1 PEGTFWG
8 EGNLCLTEFPP
19 RSNRRISMLDRCK
32 DLSAPTALSRDEEEY
47 LRKLEESL
55 WLPEIRFSQE
65 KMEEILADDFFEF
78 GSSGRIYD
86 KHVTIQTLPREIGA
100 KFPLPDF
107 SARLL
112 SSSVAL
118 LTYQSILSGPD
129 GNFRHAPRSSVWI
142 RTDRGWRLIFHQ
154 RIPIQRY

>member
-1 PEGTFWG
+1 
-8 EGNLCLTEFPP
+8 
-19 RSNRRISMLDRCK
+19 MLDRCK

-78 GSSGRIYD
+78 GSSGGIYD
-86 KHVTIQTLPREIGA
+86 KHVTLQTPPREIGA

-118 LTYQSILSGPD
+118 ATYQSILSGPD
-129 GNFRHAPRSSVWI
+129 GTFRHALRSSVWI
-142 RTDRGWRLIFHQ
+142 RSDRGWRLIFHQ
-154 RIPIQRY
+154 ETPIQRS